1 MPRVAVALAGACLLV
16 TPYAVLA
23 AQRAGSTVQ
32 NPSAARQ
39 LAPSYFP
46 DRFDWQH
53 KKPEEVGMDAGRLD
67 DAVKHAIASEN
78 PATKDLTLYL
88 ATTMGA
94 TEPFDSDN
102 EMVEVRRLL
111 EITDWRLS
119 LCVT

>member
-53 KKPEEVGMDAGRLD
+53 KKPEEVAWMLGG
-67 DAVKHAIASEN
+67 
-78 PATKDLTLYL
+78 
-88 ATTMGA
+88 
-94 TEPFDSDN
+94 
-102 EMVEVRRLL
+102 
-111 EITDWRLS
+111 
-119 LCVT
+119 